1 MVESVVQQSMLR
13 RAVEQEKVDLHCI
26 NLRDFGKSNYRQI
39 DDTPFGG
46 GVGMVMMAKPLFEAI
61 DHATELVGGTEPDLP
76 VASNTTVPS
85 ENVQPTTQSVDYES
99 MTKAELEVYGRSIGI
114 ELDRRQT
121 KDTLISQLVEAN
133 K

>member
-1 MVESVVQQSMLR
+1 MPIYRAKTKCFVGQSMR
-13 RAVEQEKVDLHCI
+13 EADEEFEY
-26 NLRDFGKSNYRQI
+26 NGEFNSNI
-39 DDTPFGG
+39 
-46 GVGMVMMAKPLFEAI
+46 
-61 DHATELVGGTEPDLP
+61 ELVGGTEPDLP

-85 ENVQPTTQSVDYES
+85 EDVQPTTQSIDYES

-121 KDTLISQLVEAN
+121 KETLISQLEAAN